1 MRHFAALCGSLIAA
15 YSVQSIKCK
24 DGSVYDEAIS
34 KCRKTIQS
42 SMLRYGVPGA
52 VVAVAINGRIVWSE
66 GMGLADVENN
76 VPCSEDTVMRIA
88 SISKSLTAVAVAK
101 AWQQGKLDLDAPIQ
115 KYVATFPEKSVGGV
129 PVTIT
134 LRQLLSHMA
143 GIRHYGGDKEFLSTE
158 YYIKKHYN
166 TVNDSLKLFCND
178 DLISAPGTSFHYSTH
193 SWTLI
198 SAALEVAMGK
208 PFLQVLREEV
218 LHPLR
223 MTSTSE
229 ELHSPLILNRARYY
243 ILYVMCDVMIY
254 VTGITTESPA
264 VNFAMFHMLITLTSG
279 QVVGIFP
286 RQLT

>member
-1 MRHFAALCGSLIAA
+1 MRHLRIAALCGSLVAA
-15 YSVQSIKCK
+15 YSVQSLKCK
-24 DGSVYDEAIS
+24 DSNVYDEAIS
-34 KCRKTIQS
+34 KCRKIIQS
-42 SMLRYGVPGA
+42 SMLQYGVPGA
-52 VVAVAINGRIVWSE
+52 VVAVAINGRVVWSE

-76 VPCSEDTVMRIA
+76 VSCNEDTVMRIA

-143 GIRHYGGDKEFLSTE
+143 GIRHYSDDKEFLSTE

-178 DLISAPGTSFHYSTH
+178 ELLSAPGTSFHYTTH
-193 SWTLI
+193 GWTLI

-208 PFLQVLREEV
+208 PFLQVMREEV
-218 LHPLR
+218 LRPLH
-223 MTSTSE
+223 MTSTTE
-229 ELHSPLILNRARYY
+229 ELHSPLILNRGRY
-243 ILYVMCDVMIY
+243 
-254 VTGITTESPA
+254 
-264 VNFAMFHMLITLTSG
+264 
-279 QVVGIFP
+279 
-286 RQLT
+286 